1 MMTMHDRYYEP
12 EDDDSDLLAERISEL
27 MKDEYSPNQ
36 YNHFAEAITEAT
48 KADCES
54 VETILQQ
61 HPINYEAL
69 GRKLFG
75 MAYDYMEKLAENHA
89 QEDLSA
95 GNLHD

>member
-12 EDDDSDLLAERISEL
+12 EDDDSDLLSERISEL

-36 YNHFAEAITEAT
+36 YDHFAEAITEAA
-48 KADCES
+48 KSDREA
-54 VETILQQ
+54 VEIILQQ
-61 HPINYEAL
+61 RPINYEAL

-75 MAYDYMEKLAENHA
+75 MAYDYMEKFAENHA

-95 GNLHD
+95 GYLND